1 MTSAA
6 DLIHATKR
14 HLQSF
19 QREPM
24 NRLGAAATADAT
36 TLTLEFDISAKVQ
49 EGSHLQIGLELVY
62 VWSVSA
68 SSKVATVERGQL
80 GSTAAAH
87 DSGAVVTVNPKFPDF
102 AILQAINDD
111 LLDLSS
117 PANGLYTVRTAD
129 LTFSSG
135 SAGYD
140 FPATNL
146 LEILEIRHRIGEASG
161 YRQWPLITNYELSRS
176 ADLTDFPSG
185 NALFLAEGG
194 AHDQPLRV
202 VYKSSFSPLTA
213 LAEDVETGAGLPT
226 VMHDIPP
233 LGAAMRMI
241 APREVK
247 RNFTEAQGEPRRAGE
262 VPPGAVL
269 NSLRGLA
276 GLRQSRIVDE
286 AARLYQ
292 QHPDRGFIPQPT
304 GTSRGSS
311 RWGSRW

>member
-1 MTSAA
+1 VPTLA
-6 DLIHATKR
+6 DLIADTKR
-14 HLQSF
+14 HLQSL

-24 NRLGAAATADAT
+24 NRLGAAATATDT
-36 TLTLEFDISAKVQ
+36 TLTLEFDATQ
-49 EGSHLQIGLELVY
+49 AQPGAHLQVGLELVY
-62 VWSVSA
+62 VWSVDQG
-68 SSKVATVERGQL
+68 SKVATVQRGQL

-87 DSGAVVTVNPKFPDF
+87 DAKAVVTVNPKFPDF
-102 AILQAINDD
+102 AILKALNDD

-117 PANGLYTVRTAD
+117 PANGLYAVRTAD

-146 LEILEIRHRIGEASG
+146 MEVLEIRYRVGQAAG
-161 YRQWPLITNYELSRS
+161 YRQWPLITNYELSRN

-194 AHDQPLRV
+194 AHGQPLRV
-202 VYKSSFSPLTA
+202 VYKSSFSPLSA
-213 LAEDVETGAGLPT
+213 LSDDVEVVAGLPT
-226 VMHDIPP
+226 EMQDIPP
-233 LGAAMRMI
+233 LGAAMRLI

-247 RNFTEAQGEPRRAGE
+247 RNFTEAQGESRRAGE

-276 GLRQSRIVDE
+276 AVRQERIVHE
-286 AARLYQ
+286 AGRLYQ
-292 QHPDRGFIPQPT
+292 KHPERGFIPQP
-304 GTSRGSS
+304 SGSVRS
-311 RWGSRW
+311 RWGTRW